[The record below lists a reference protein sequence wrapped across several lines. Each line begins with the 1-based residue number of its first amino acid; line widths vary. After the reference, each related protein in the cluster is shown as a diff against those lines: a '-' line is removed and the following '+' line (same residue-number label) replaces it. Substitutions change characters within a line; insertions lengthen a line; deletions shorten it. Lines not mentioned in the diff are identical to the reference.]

1 MSATPLHIAQMR
13 RAVCQRQ
20 LSILFKELEA
30 LRYRKPLKAADSA
43 KFVQLLPR
51 RALIK
56 ILFFKFLDPRRDPD
70 HQQNLLLCY
79 SHIPPFQKI
88 HQNLSTYIT
97 ILVEV
102 YIAQRITNYIWYK
115 AV

>member
-56 ILFFKFLDPRRDPD
+56 ILFLNSLIRVV
-70 HQQNLLLCY
+70 
-79 SHIPPFQKI
+79 I
-88 HQNLSTYIT
+88 
-97 ILVEV
+97 
-102 YIAQRITNYIWYK
+102 RITNKTYSFVTHTSHPSKKFTKICRHT
-115 AV
+115 